1 MTATTEMTLLS
12 EPAFHLALSIITGGV
27 AGLWTIHD
35 IVLLARTRGAGSGP
49 LLADR
54 RFGYV
59 MGIVIGM
66 IGIIGTLRF
75 NGVL

>member
-1 MTATTEMTLLS
+1 MNLVSDGVFRFMLS
-12 EPAFHLALSIITGGV
+12 ASTGVV
-27 AGLWTIHD
+27 AGGWVIHD
-35 IVLLARTRGAGSGP
+35 ILFLARLRGADRRDS
-49 LLADR
+49 LVADK

-66 IGIIGTLRF
+66 IGVVGTLRF